1 MFSSA
6 TFFPEVIM
14 LKDSLIIFKKEL
26 RRIFTDRRL
35 LFMLVVLPLVM
46 LPLMYSFM
54 GKANKTRMVEIN
66 SYTSRI
72 AVCTGEGGGEVSGLF
87 LESLSG
93 LNARIEIADRNELD
107 SLKQQVVNKDIEVL
121 VVMPG
126 NMNGSI
132 QDSSVFDMSV
142 FYNSTGDYSEFAFNL
157 VDALVAAVN
166 DSIVKQRMLARGI
179 SEDMLTAYTINQ
191 HLAPDETADLAEEG
205 SVMGKLIGVMMPFF
219 IVIYLFA
226 NSMKVGLD
234 SVAGEKERGTLA
246 ILLVNQVSRLS
257 IVLGKMASVMVAAIV
272 GALSSAVGLK
282 IASRYLIDM
291 AGDSGAAISEYTMGS
306 QAVLQFAIIVI
317 PLAVL
322 ISSMVLLVST
332 YAKNVKEGQ
341 GMIMPVYIAVMVMGI
356 TTMQTGDIPP
366 NWMRTAPLFNSLVVL
381 KDIFT
386 QSAAWGNILFAAVSS
401 ILVAAVLIFVTL
413 RMFNNERV
421 LFRI

>member
-1 MFSSA
+1 MF
-6 TFFPEVIM
+6 
-14 LKDSLIIFKKEL
+14 KDSLIILKKEL

-35 LFMLVVLPLVM
+35 LLMLVVLPLVM

-54 GKANKTRMVEIN
+54 GKANKTRMTEIN
-66 SYTSRI
+66 AYTSRI
-72 AVCTGEGGGEVSGLF
+72 AVCAGEGSGEVSDLF
-87 LESLSG
+87 LQSLEA
-93 LNARIEIADRNELD
+93 LNASVEVADYNELD
-107 SLKQQVVNKDIEVL
+107 SLKQRVVNKNIEVL
-121 VVMPG
+121 VVMPENMDG
-126 NMNGSI
+126 NILDN
-132 QDSSVFDMSV
+132 SVFDMSV
-142 FYNSTGDYSEFAFNL
+142 FYNSTGDYSKYAFNQ
-157 VDALVAAVN
+157 VDAVFAAVN

-191 HLAPDETADLAEEG
+191 HLAADETADLAEEG

-219 IVIYLFA
+219 IVIYLFG

-257 IVLGKMASVMVAAIV
+257 IVLGKMTSVMVAAIV
-272 GALSSAVGLK
+272 GALSSAIGLK
-282 IASRYLIDM
+282 IASRYLVDM
-291 AGDSGAAISEYTMGS
+291 AGDSGEALTEYTMGS
-306 QAVLQFAIIVI
+306 QAILQFAIVVI
-317 PLAVL
+317 PLAIL
-322 ISSMVLLVST
+322 ISSLVLLVST
-332 YAKNVKEGQ
+332 YARNVKEGQ

-356 TTMQTGDIPP
+356 TTMQTGDVPP

-386 QSAAWGNILFAAVSS
+386 QSAAWGNILFATVSS
-401 ILVAAVLIFVTL
+401 VLVAAILIFVTL